1 MQDELQ
7 MHCRR
12 VMRAMLEGKV
22 VPLLGAGANLA
33 GRPPD
38 TPWERG
44 RYLPSGVEL
53 AHHLASRFD
62 YPDDGDRP
70 DLLRI
75 SEYASVMTGSGPLYE
90 QLHEVF
96 DADYAIGPLHRFLAS
111 LPARVAE
118 AGRPRACPMVVTTN
132 YDDALER
139 AFRDVDEPF
148 DVVSYLAD
156 GEHRG
161 KFVHWAPGA
170 EAVVVERPNEYR
182 AVRPDERTVIL
193 KMHGAVDRT
202 SPDAP
207 WDSYVITEDHYIDY
221 LARTDIANLVPVA
234 LAAKLRRSHF
244 LFLGYGMRDWNLR
257 VILYRIWG
265 EQKLR
270 YKSWAVQLRPSQ
282 LDREFW
288 ELRGVDVLDLPLAA
302 YIAALET
309 ALTGLLAE
317 PVDA

>member
-53 AHHLASRFD
+53 ADYLASRFD

-132 YDDALER
+132 YDDALR
-139 AFRDVDEPF
+139 
-148 DVVSYLAD
+148 LAKQAV
-156 GEHRG
+156 GS
-161 KFVHWAPGA
+161 VHATLVPQGLDAA
-170 EAVVVERPNEYR
+170 EY
-182 AVRPDERTVIL
+182 
-193 KMHGAVDRT
+193 
-202 SPDAP
+202 PDAAERYAFAM
-207 WDSYVITEDHYIDY
+207 SVR
-221 LARTDIANLVPVA
+221 AR
-234 LAAKLRRSHF
+234 
-244 LFLGYGMRDWNLR
+244 
-257 VILYRIWG
+257 
-265 EQKLR
+265 
-270 YKSWAVQLRPSQ
+270 
-282 LDREFW
+282 
-288 ELRGVDVLDLPLAA
+288 
-302 YIAALET
+302 
-309 ALTGLLAE
+309 
-317 PVDA
+317 